1 MPRVNEFTEIVHLL
15 KDEIMSGKKDAAKS
29 KAIPFGQ
36 ERVQNRATAVNRFNN
51 LSPGD
56 KQRYIEEQGLDNVLK
71 MLRGGK

>member
-36 ERVQNRATAVNRFNN
+36 ERVQSRATAVNRFNN

>member
-1 MPRVNEFTEIVHLL
+1 MPKVNEFTEIVHLL
-15 KDEIMSGKKDAAKS
+15 KDEIISGKKTAAKS

-36 ERVQNRATAVNRFNN
+36 ERVQSRAVAVNRFNN

-56 KQRYIEEQGLDNVLK
+56 KQRYIQEQGLDNVLK

>member
-1 MPRVNEFTEIVHLL
+1 MPRVNEFTEVVHLL

-36 ERVQNRATAVNRFNN
+36 ERVQSRATAVNRFNN

>member
-15 KDEIMSGKKDAAKS
+15 KDEIMSGKKDAARS

-36 ERVQNRATAVNRFNN
+36 ERVQSRATAVNRFNN